1 MISEIKASQISGATP
16 VSAVKPRP
24 SAAASQASQASQ
36 GSQISQASQ
45 EAQAERAGSGD
56 AVSLGSAKSDA
67 GTYNRTARKLSAS
80 DVDAL
85 KAAADQRYENLLA
98 LVKQLLNKQ
107 GETSKRALG
116 IERTNAKSVTE
127 AQAAIS
133 EDGEWG
139 VKAVSDRIVQFA
151 IAASG
156 GDKGKY
162 ETLKAAID
170 KGFQQAAKALG
181 GELPGISQETYK
193 ETMRK
198 LDEWKNGESQ
208 SA

>member
-1 MISEIKASQISGATP
+1 MISDIKASQISGATP

-24 SAAASQASQASQ
+24 SAAASQASQ

>member
-1 MISEIKASQISGATP
+1 MISEIKASQFGGSTP
-16 VSAVKPRP
+16 VSGAKAQ
-24 SAAASQASQASQ
+24 SAASQSSKGSQASQASQ
-36 GSQISQASQ
+36 D
-45 EAQAERAGSGD
+45 AQSEVAARGD
-56 AVSLGSAKSDA
+56 AVSLGAAKGDA

-80 DVDAL
+80 DVEAL

-98 LVKQLLNKQ
+98 LVKQLLKKQ
-107 GETSKRALG
+107 GEASKRATG
-116 IERTNAKSVTE
+116 IGFNNPQSVSE

-151 IAASG
+151 IAISG
-156 GDKGKY
+156 GDKSKY

-198 LDEWKNGESQ
+198 LEAWKNDES
-208 SA
+208 A

>member
-1 MISEIKASQISGATP
+1 MISDIKASQISGATP

>member
-1 MISEIKASQISGATP
+1 MISEIKASQIGGATP
-16 VSAVKPRP
+16 VSAVKAQ
-24 SAAASQASQASQ
+24 SSAASQASQASQ
-36 GSQISQASQ
+36 SSKASQASQ
-45 EAQAERAGSGD
+45 DAQAERAEGGD

-116 IERTNAKSVTE
+116 IEKSNAESVAE
-127 AQAAIS
+127 AQIAIS

-198 LDEWKNGESQ
+198 LDAWKNGEGQ
-208 SA
+208 SV

>member
-1 MISEIKASQISGATP
+1 MISEIKAGQIGASP
-16 VSAVKPRP
+16 VSGVKARQNAAQTSQP
-24 SAAASQASQASQ
+24 SKASK
-36 GSQISQASQ
+36 
-45 EAQAERAGSGD
+45 EAQVETAAERGD
-56 AVSLGSAKSDA
+56 AVSLGAVKGDA

-85 KAAADQRYENLLA
+85 KAAADQRYENLMA
-98 LVKQLLNKQ
+98 LVKQLLKKQ
-107 GETSKRALG
+107 GETTKRAAG
-116 IERTNAKSVTE
+116 IGFDNAQSVSE
-127 AQAAIS
+127 AQAAIA

-151 IAASG
+151 IAISG
-156 GDKGKY
+156 GDKSKY
-162 ETLKAAID
+162 ETLKASIE

-198 LDEWKNGESQ
+198 LEAWKNDESL
-208 SA
+208 

>member
-1 MISEIKASQISGATP
+1 MISEIKASQIGGATQG
-16 VSAVKPRP
+16 SATKAQ
-24 SAAASQASQASQ
+24 SSTAASQASKASQ
-36 GSQISQASQ
+36 ASQASQ
-45 EAQAERAGSGD
+45 EAQAETAVSGD

-85 KAAADQRYENLLA
+85 KAAADQRYENLLS

-116 IERTNAKSVTE
+116 FERSNTKSVTE

-156 GDKGKY
+156 GDKSKY
-162 ETLKAAID
+162 ETLKASIE
-170 KGFQQAAKALG
+170 KGFGQAAKALG
-181 GELPGISQETYK
+181 GELPTISQETYK

-198 LDEWKNGESQ
+198 LEAWKNGESQ

>member
-1 MISEIKASQISGATP
+1 MISDIKASQISGATP

-24 SAAASQASQASQ
+24 SAAVSQASQASQ

>member
-16 VSAVKPRP
+16 VSGVKAQS
-24 SAAASQASQASQ
+24 SAAASQASQASKA
-36 GSQISQASQ
+36 SQAAASP
-45 EAQAERAGSGD
+45 EAQAESAGNGD
-56 AVSLGSAKSDA
+56 AVSLGSMKSDA

-116 IERTNAKSVTE
+116 FERTNTKSITE

-156 GDKGKY
+156 GDKSKY
-162 ETLKAAID
+162 ETLKASID

-198 LDEWKNGESQ
+198 LDAWKNGESQ

>member
-1 MISEIKASQISGATP
+1 MISEIKASQIGGATP
-16 VSAVKPRP
+16 VSAVKAQS

-36 GSQISQASQ
+36 SSKASQASQ
-45 EAQAERAGSGD
+45 EAQAERAEGGD

-116 IERTNAKSVTE
+116 IEKSNAESVAE
-127 AQAAIS
+127 AQIAIS

-198 LDEWKNGESQ
+198 LDAWKNGESQ
-208 SA
+208 SV

>member
-1 MISEIKASQISGATP
+1 MISDIKASQISGATP

-24 SAAASQASQASQ
+24 SAAASQA
-36 GSQISQASQ
+36 SQISQASQ

>member
-1 MISEIKASQISGATP
+1 MISEIKASQFGGSTP
-16 VSAVKPRP
+16 VSGAKAQ
-24 SAAASQASQASQ
+24 SAASQSSKGSQASQASQ
-36 GSQISQASQ
+36 
-45 EAQAERAGSGD
+45 EAQSEAVPRSD
-56 AVSLGSAKSDA
+56 AVSLGGSKGDA
-67 GTYNRTARKLSAS
+67 GTYNRTARKLSTS
-80 DVDAL
+80 DVEAL
-85 KAAADQRYENLLA
+85 KAAADQRYESLLA
-98 LVKQLLNKQ
+98 LVKQLLRKQ
-107 GETSKRALG
+107 GEASKRAAG
-116 IERTNAKSVTE
+116 IDNPQSVSE

-151 IAASG
+151 IAISG
-156 GDKGKY
+156 GDKSKY

-198 LDEWKNGESQ
+198 LEAWKNDEN
-208 SA
+208 A

>member
-1 MISEIKASQISGATP
+1 MISEIKASQIGGATP
-16 VSAVKPRP
+16 VSAVKAQS
-24 SAAASQASQASQ
+24 SAAASQASQSSKA
-36 GSQISQASQ
+36 SQASQ
-45 EAQAERAGSGD
+45 EAQAERAEGGD

-107 GETSKRALG
+107 GETSKRTLG
-116 IERTNAKSVTE
+116 IEKSNAESVAE
-127 AQAAIS
+127 AQIAIS

-198 LDEWKNGESQ
+198 LDAWKNGEGQ
-208 SA
+208 SV